1 MKERQLTVLIAS
13 DAPEDR
19 AALHDALSLDPA
31 ARYVVIEAD
40 SGAQAIELCRA
51 GMPDCLILKGDLA
64 DLHVLDALKNL
75 AAKEG
80 SPDCA
85 VVVLFDAGDAQLA
98 IEAMKSGAHDCLE
111 KGRAKGPELR
121 RAVNQ
126 AVEKAERRRL
136 DVARERELI
145 EKNRALEA
153 DLAAL
158 RCEDAGLEQAAEAR
172 RGEEAWW
179 VVRAGAG
186 SQRAAVSRQENE
198 FHNRVE
204 EELRLLKTA
213 IEQSNESVII
223 MTAQLDPPGP
233 QIVYVNPAF
242 TKMTGFAPEEVI
254 GKTPHMLRGP
264 KTDCSVLSQLCK
276 DCAGG
281 KAFHGET
288 INYRKDRSEFHLEW
302 TAGPVRNERGEVTH
316 FAAAQFDVTD
326 RCRVEE
332 ELRRSEK
339 EFRTLF
345 DLSAIGMTQVS
356 PEGRYLR
363 VNRKLCQM
371 LGYSEQELLHLT
383 LHEVTHPDDRDFSAA
398 RLNASFYDGSEEFSI
413 EKRYVRKDGAII
425 WVQINWTVIPE
436 AEGRRLR
443 TIANIQDITERKRAE
458 EALRAKEAQ
467 LRAILDHSAAVVFV
481 KDLEGRYLRVNR
493 QYEVL
498 RGVTEAEVKGKND
511 YDLYAKE
518 IADAVRAN
526 DQEVIAADMPL
537 QFEEQV
543 AFADGVRDFI
553 AVKFPLRDESGRPY
567 AVCGI
572 ATDITE
578 RKQIEKALQTSEA
591 QLRAIFDHSVSLIFV
606 KDLEGRY
613 LRVNRRYAEL
623 FGLTDVELEGKTDYD
638 CHPKEIADAF
648 LANDR
653 EVITANMPLL
663 FEEKALVAGEARY
676 SVVSKF
682 PLRDERGRP
691 YAICGIATEIT
702 ERKRAETTLRESQAL
717 NQAVLD
723 SLAANI
729 AVLDRDGNIIA
740 VNEDWR
746 RFAREND
753 GAAIADSVGA
763 NYLDVCR
770 RAQERGDGQIEAT
783 LAGIQAVLDGVRSN
797 FTVEYSCDSPSEK
810 RWFLMSVTPLG
821 GERGGAVVTH
831 TNITARKQAEE
842 AIIESEARLRQLA
855 DAMPQIVY
863 TCGPDGLVNYG
874 NQRWVE
880 YVGVPMEQSLGS
892 KWIEAIHPDDRD
904 SARRRLR
911 EAGEKGQPFETEH
924 RVRRKDGQYRWHL
937 ARGCPIR
944 NAQGLVV
951 KWIGTLTDIHDLK
964 EAEAEREEL
973 LARER
978 AARAEAEHSA
988 ESIRRLQAV
997 TDSALARLTLDDMLR
1012 EMLARIR
1019 ELLATDSAAV
1029 LLLTDDGQS
1038 LSVRATIG
1046 WEEAATGVSV
1056 PFGQGVAGSIAA
1068 SRAPLIVEDISA
1080 AEVVNPFLRRTA
1092 HSLIGA
1098 PLIVEGRLIG
1108 VIHAETIR
1116 PRRFTEDDVRLL
1128 QLVADRVA
1136 LAIEH
1141 ARIYEVERQAR
1152 RQAEEANRMKDEFL
1166 AIVSHELRSPLNAM
1180 LGYAVLLRY
1189 GGLDAQ
1195 KIRQA
1200 ADVIER
1206 SGKAQAQLI
1215 DDLLDTARII
1225 SGKLRLELGPVD
1237 LVSVIEQAV
1246 QTIRPAADAKRISLE
1261 TDLPPEIGQITG
1273 DPARLQQV
1281 VWNLLSNAVK
1291 FTPQGGRVEARLE
1304 RMDPYI
1310 GITVSDTGKGISL
1323 DFLPYVFD
1331 RFRQADASSAR
1342 RYGGLGLGL
1351 ALVKYLVELHGGTIE
1366 AASAGEGEG
1375 AMFRVTLPVRAVAT
1389 PLGEAGVEP
1398 VTVKSSGE
1406 LAGVRA
1412 MVVDDEDD
1420 ARKLIE
1426 TVLRQYG
1433 ADVVAVS
1440 SAEEA
1445 YTLITTTPPQ
1455 ERPDVMVTDI
1465 GMPGEDGYSLIRR
1478 VREWERARGAYI
1490 PAVALTAYGRVE
1502 DRMRAL
1508 SAGFQMHVAKPVE
1521 PAELAVV
1528 IMSLVRRPNSG

>member
-19 AALHDALSLDPA
+19 AALHDALSRDPA
-31 ARYVVIEAD
+31 ARYAVIEAD
-40 SGAQAIELCRA
+40 SGAKAIELCRA
-51 GMPDCLILKGDLA
+51 GMPDCLILKGDLP
-64 DLHVLDALKNL
+64 DLHVLDALKKL
-75 AAKEG
+75 AAEEG
-80 SPDCA
+80 SPACA
-85 VVVLFDAGDAQLA
+85 VVVLVDTDNTQLA
-98 IEAMKSGAHDCLE
+98 AEAMKSGAHDCLE
-111 KGRAKGPELR
+111 EGRAKGAELR
-121 RAVNQ
+121 RVVSQ
-126 AVEKAERRRL
+126 AVEKAERRRR

-145 EKNRALEA
+145 EKNRAIEV
-153 DLAAL
+153 DLATL
-158 RCEDAGLEQAAEAR
+158 RREDAGREQGAEAR
-172 RGEEAWW
+172 QVA
-179 VVRAGAG
+179 RAGAG
-186 SQRAAVSRQENE
+186 SQPAVVSRPKDV
-198 FHNRVE
+198 FHNPTDQ
-204 EELRLLKTA
+204 ELWLLKTA

-242 TKMTGFAPEEVI
+242 TKMTGYAPEEVI
-254 GKTPHMLRGP
+254 GKTPHILQGP
-264 KTDCSVLSQLCK
+264 KTDRSVLSRLCK
-276 DCAGG
+276 DCAEGNV
-281 KAFHGET
+281 FHGET

-302 TAGPVRNERGEVTH
+302 TAGPVRDDRGEVTH
-316 FAAAQFDVTD
+316 FAASQQDVTE
-326 RCRVEE
+326 RWRVEE

-339 EFRTLF
+339 EFRLLF
-345 DLSAIGMTQVS
+345 DLQAIGMTQVS
-356 PEGRYLR
+356 PEGRYLH

-371 LGYSEQELLHLT
+371 LGYSEQEMLQLT
-383 LHEVTHPDDRDFSAA
+383 LHEVTHPDDRERSAA
-398 RLNASFYDGSEEFSI
+398 TLKASFVDGSEEFSI

-425 WVQINWTVIPE
+425 WVQINWTVVPE
-436 AEGRRLR
+436 TEGRPQR
-443 TIANIQDITERKRAE
+443 TVASIQDITERKRAD

-467 LRAILDHSAAVVFV
+467 LRAILDHSSAVIFV

-498 RGVTEAEVKGKND
+498 RGITEAEIKGKND
-511 YDLYAKE
+511 YDLYVKE

-526 DQEVIAADMPL
+526 DQEVIAADTPL

-543 AFADGVRDFI
+543 AFADGPHDFI
-553 AVKFPLRDESGRPY
+553 SVKFPLRDECGRPY

-591 QLRAIFDHSVSLIFV
+591 QLRAIFDHSFSLIFV

-613 LRVNRRYAEL
+613 LQVNRRYAEL

-653 EVITANMPLL
+653 EVIAANMPLL

-746 RFAREND
+746 RFARENG
-753 GAAIADSVGA
+753 GAVIADSVGA

-770 RAQERGDGQIEAT
+770 RAQEQGDGQIEAT
-783 LAGIQAVLDGVRSN
+783 LAGIQAVLDGARSN

-831 TNITARKQAEE
+831 TNITARRQAEE

-863 TCGPDGLVNYG
+863 TCGPDGLVDYG

-937 ARGCPIR
+937 ARGSPIR
-944 NAQGLVV
+944 NAQGLIV
-951 KWIGTLTDIHDLK
+951 KWIGTLTDIHDRK

-1029 LLLTDDGQS
+1029 LLLTEDGQS

-1046 WEEAATGVSV
+1046 WDEAATGISV

-1116 PRRFTEDDVRLL
+1116 RRRFTEEDMRLL

-1141 ARIYEVERQAR
+1141 ARIYEVEQQAR

-1195 KIRQA
+1195 KVKQA

-1237 LVSVIEQAV
+1237 LVSVIEHAV

-1304 RMDPYI
+1304 RVDPYI
-1310 GITVSDTGKGISL
+1310 GITVSDTGKGISP

-1398 VTVKSSGE
+1398 VPVKRSGE

-1412 MVVDDEDD
+1412 LVVDDEDD

-1426 TVLRQYG
+1426 TVLWQYG
-1433 ADVVAVS
+1433 ADVVSVS
-1440 SAEEA
+1440 SAAEA

>member
-1 MKERQLTVLIAS
+1 MNMKERQLTVLIAN

-19 AALHDALSLDPA
+19 AALHDALSRDPA

-40 SGAQAIELCRA
+40 SGAKAIELCRA
-51 GMPDCLILKGDLA
+51 GMPDCLILKGDLP
-64 DLHVLDALKNL
+64 DLHVLDALKKL
-75 AAKEG
+75 AAEEG
-80 SPDCA
+80 APACA
-85 VVVLFDAGDAQLA
+85 VVVLVDAGDAQLVV
-98 IEAMKSGAHDCLE
+98 EAMKSGAHDCLE

-126 AVEKAERRRL
+126 AVEKAERRRQ

-153 DLAAL
+153 DLAAF
-158 RCEDAGLEQAAEAR
+158 RREDARREQGAEAR
-172 RGEEAWW
+172 RAA
-179 VVRAGAG
+179 RAGAG
-186 SQRAAVSRQENE
+186 SQPTVISRPENV

-233 QIVYVNPAF
+233 QIVYANPAF
-242 TKMTGFAPEEVI
+242 TKMTGYTLEEVI
-254 GKTPHMLRGP
+254 GKTPHILEGP
-264 KTDCSVLSQLCK
+264 KTDRSMLSRLCK
-276 DCAGG
+276 DCMAGEV
-281 KAFHGET
+281 FHGET
-288 INYRKDRSEFHLEW
+288 INYRKDRSEFRLEW
-302 TAGPVRNERGEVTH
+302 TAGPAPNERGEVTH
-316 FAAAQFDVTD
+316 FAAAQFDVTE
-326 RCRVEE
+326 RRRVEE

-398 RLNASFYDGSEEFSI
+398 RLNASFSDGSEEFSI
-413 EKRYVRKDGAII
+413 EERYVRKDGAII

-443 TIANIQDITERKRAE
+443 TVANIQDITERKRAE

-467 LRAILDHSAAVVFV
+467 LRAILDHSSAVVFV
-481 KDLEGRYLRVNR
+481 KDLEGRYLRVNH

-578 RKQIEKALQTSEA
+578 RK
-591 QLRAIFDHSVSLIFV
+591 
-606 KDLEGRY
+606 
-613 LRVNRRYAEL
+613 
-623 FGLTDVELEGKTDYD
+623 
-638 CHPKEIADAF
+638 
-648 LANDR
+648 
-653 EVITANMPLL
+653 
-663 FEEKALVAGEARY
+663 
-676 SVVSKF
+676 
-682 PLRDERGRP
+682 
-691 YAICGIATEIT
+691 
-702 ERKRAETTLRESQAL
+702 RAEKTLRESQAL

-753 GAAIADSVGA
+753 GAAIADSVGI

-770 RAQERGDGQIEAT
+770 RAQEQSDGQIEAT

-797 FTVEYSCDSPSEK
+797 FTVEYPCHSPSEK

-831 TNITARKQAEE
+831 NDITARKYAEE
-842 AIIESEARLRQLA
+842 EIIESESRLRQLA

-863 TCGPDGLVNYG
+863 TCGPDGLVDYG

-880 YVGVPMEQSLGS
+880 YVGVPVEQSLGS
-892 KWIEAIHPDDRD
+892 KWIEAIHPDDREIT
-904 SARRRLR
+904 RRRLR
-911 EAGEKGQPFETEH
+911 QAGETGQPFETEY
-924 RVRRKDGQYRWHL
+924 RLRRKDGQFRWYL
-937 ARGCPIR
+937 ARGSPIR
-944 NAQGLVV
+944 NEQGRIV
-951 KWIGTLTDIHDLK
+951 KWIGTSTDIHDRK

-973 LARER
+973 LAREQ
-978 AARAEAEHSA
+978 AARAEAEYAA

-997 TDSALARLTLDDMLR
+997 TDSALARLTLDDLLR

-1029 LLLTDDGQS
+1029 LLLTEDGQS

-1080 AEVVNPFLRRTA
+1080 AEVANSVLQRTA

-1189 GGLDAQ
+1189 GGLDSQ
-1195 KIRQA
+1195 KVKQA

-1246 QTIRPAADAKRISLE
+1246 QTIHPAADAKRISLE

-1304 RMDPYI
+1304 RVDPYI
-1310 GITVSDTGKGISL
+1310 GITVSDTGKGISP

-1366 AASAGEGEG
+1366 AASAGEGQG

-1412 MVVDDEDD
+1412 LVVDDEDD

-1440 SAEEA
+1440 SAAEA
-1445 YTLITTTPPQ
+1445 YTRITTTPPH